1 VTGRVHL
8 TAMQTTTGVP
18 AARRAPRAGVLVV
31 LPLGLL
37 LIL

>member
-1 VTGRVHL
+1 
-8 TAMQTTTGVP
+8 MQTTTGVP

-31 LPLGLL
+31 LLGFL